1 MSDVKRKIAGIDLG
15 TTYSAIAHFDEY
27 GKADIIPNS
36 DNERITPSVILF
48 EDGEVIVGKIAK
60 NQAVSHPENVVQ
72 FVKRNMGEPDWVREI
87 DGREYTPEI
96 LSAILLKRVVT
107 DAEEAINEQIT
118 DVVITVPAY
127 FNDAERKA
135 TLDAGKIAGMNV
147 LGLVNEPT
155 AAALAY
161 GMNHLEETAKA
172 LVYDLGGG
180 TFDVTIIEI
189 KGNNIQVLATD
200 GERRLGGRDWDDML
214 LNYVAETFMAEHGL
228 DPRDDLE
235 AYQDLVTKCEDA
247 KKALSRKPKANIF
260 VQCGGKSAKI
270 GITRELFD
278 ELTLPLLE
286 QTETYLD
293 VVLQKASLSWSD
305 IDVVLAVGGSTRMP
319 QVQELLKRVTQQDP
333 EKGVNPDECVALGA
347 VYWAAIS
354 LVREA
359 DNVKDKVA
367 SAAQD
372 DQVTEDIVKEFEQ
385 AAAEASQKVEEA
397 VPESIVGLL
406 GGVVVSNVNS
416 HSLGIVTML
425 PDGTRRNLV
434 MIKEQTPLPCE
445 ITKVFGTAQANQ
457 VTVDIKVVEG
467 DSEDPDECAEIG
479 TCKIRDLPANR
490 PANAKVSVTYCYTA
504 DGLIEIFAKDLET
517 GIDAHVT
524 IERESNLTD
533 EEVDAHRDQ
542 LSELMGS

>member
-1 MSDVKRKIAGIDLG
+1 MSEVKRKIAGIDLG

-72 FVKRNMGEPDWVREI
+72 FVKRNMGEPDWVRVI

-96 LSAILLKRVVT
+96 LSAIVLKRVVT
-107 DAEEAINEQIT
+107 DAEEAINEHIT

-127 FNDAERKA
+127 FNDSERKA
-135 TLDAGKIAGMNV
+135 TLDAGKIAGLQV

-155 AAALAY
+155 AAALAF
-161 GMNHLEETAKA
+161 GMNHLDSQAKA

-189 KGNNIQVLATD
+189 DGNNIQVLATD

-214 LNYVAETFMAEHGL
+214 LNYVAESFMAEHGI

-235 AYQDLVTKCEDA
+235 AYQDLVTKCEDT
-247 KKALSRKPKANIF
+247 KKALSRKPKANVF
-260 VQCGGKSAKI
+260 VQCMGKSAKI
-270 GITRELFD
+270 SITRELFD
-278 ELTLPLLE
+278 ELTRPLLE

-293 VVLQKASLSWSD
+293 VVLQKASLHWKD
-305 IDVVLAVGGSTRMP
+305 IDIVLAVGGSTRMP
-319 QVQELLKRVTQQDP
+319 QVQEILQRVTGREP
-333 EKGVNPDECVALGA
+333 EKGVNPDECVATGA
-347 VYWAAIS
+347 VYWAAIM
-354 LVREA
+354 LVRDA
-359 DNVKDKVA
+359 DDSKSKVDQAQHQNVAEEIVQQFTQ
-367 SAAQD
+367 AAQ
-372 DQVTEDIVKEFEQ
+372 
-385 AAAEASQKVEEA
+385 EAGKIAGQA
-397 VPESIVGLL
+397 VPDSLAGLL

-425 PDGTRRNLV
+425 PDGSRRNLV
-434 MIKEQTPLPCE
+434 MIPEQTPLPCE
-445 ITKVFGTAQANQ
+445 TTKVFGTAQANQ
-457 VTVDIKVVEG
+457 VTVDIKIVEG
-467 DSEDPDECAEIG
+467 EEEDPEHCAEIG

-490 PANAKVSVTYCYTA
+490 PAGAKVSVTYTYTG
-504 DGLIEIFAKDLET
+504 DGLIDILAKDLET
-517 GIDAHVT
+517 GIDARVK
-524 IERESNLTD
+524 IERESNLSD
-533 EEVDAHRDQ
+533 DEVDQQRDQ
-542 LSELMGS
+542 LSQIMGS